1 MFQGRQC
8 RLTRERLAALLG
20 VPHTAEP
27 HSLHHLTYGDVEP
40 PRRPHQ
46 PYPPPDEK
54 ASRLFVQPFLPGTPR
69 VPDRLTPLAKTVHL
83 ALRRSLLYRL
93 GYNEGITALQQW
105 LLIHILTG
113 REFDIVDL
121 FICELEEVI
130 YDGMIAQRQQP
141 FAHWIS

>member
-1 MFQGRQC
+1 MA
-8 RLTRERLAALLG
+8 TLLG
-20 VPHTAEP
+20 VPHTDEP
-27 HSLHHLTYGDVEP
+27 QSLHHLTYGDVDP

-46 PYPPPDEK
+46 LYPPPDEE
-54 ASRLFVQPFLPGTPR
+54 ASKLFVQPFLPRTLR
-69 VPDRLTPLAKTVHL
+69 VPDRLTLLAKTVHL

-121 FICELEEVI
+121 FICK
-130 YDGMIAQRQQP
+130 
-141 FAHWIS
+141 